1 MKNEP
6 AQNLEEIE
14 GLQPC
19 RGHDAADTLAGLRHY
34 PLAAAIRLHQLP
46 AARKRDQAACDP

>member
-46 AARKRDQAACDP
+46 AARKRDQAACYP